1 MTASSEQPAAQSK
14 PESEADRSVSVAGG
28 LLRGRKTLLV
38 LLAATLV
45 YICGIVIAFLFP
57 SEIDERFAVGMD
69 VVMVLTAALGLLLL
83 LLWVGWSLFLSRW
96 PWGARIVVALLLLG
110 IPFVLFKT
118 LRPVLSG
125 DVTIAR
131 FEPIWADRPEAPAA
145 DVQISDA
152 NVDLT
157 VTSPDDFPRFLG
169 AEQTAEVSGEL
180 QIDADRF
187 QDARVVWKQPI
198 GEGWSGFVVRN
209 GFAVTMEQRQDQ
221 ECVTCYDVSDGS
233 LQWMHQHPA
242 RHRDAG
248 NLGRVGPRSTP
259 TIHDG
264 KVYSVGAVGH
274 VACLDGKDGSV
285 VWQVDLNPL
294 LGIELA
300 SAAGDDGLMIQ
311 YEANSKLAWG
321 RAGSALIV
329 DDLVVIPGG
338 GPKDGP
344 LVTLLAFDLQTG
356 ELRWKGGD
364 EMIAYGSPVLA
375 TVADRRQILMVA
387 ESLVMGFDPSTG
399 DTLWTFS
406 RPGQS
411 NGAANTSQVSVV
423 GPNRVLTSK
432 GYPDGGG
439 ILIELTSLNGQINA
453 TQVWNNSRVLK
464 TKLMSPVIHDG
475 HAFSLSNAFL
485 ECCRIADGERLWK
498 HRGRFGHGQMLLVD
512 DQILLHSESGE
523 LFLIKAK
530 PEGYQDSGSI
540 TTIDGVCWNTL
551 CLSGN
556 RLLVRSELEA
566 ACIELPM
573 LNP

>member
-1 MTASSEQPAAQSK
+1 MTAPSEQSADQPQAASK
-14 PESEADRSVSVAGG
+14 TNYGTTVTGV
-28 LLRGRKTLLV
+28 LHGRKTLLV
-38 LLAATLV
+38 LIAATVV
-45 YICGIVIAFLFP
+45 YVCGIVVAFLFP
-57 SEIDERFAVGMD
+57 SEIDERFGVGMD
-69 VVMVLTAALGLLLL
+69 VVMVLAAFLGALLL

-96 PWGARIVVALLLLG
+96 PWGARILVALLLMAV
-110 IPFVLFKT
+110 PFFLFKT

-131 FEPIWADRPEAPAA
+131 FEPIWADRHEAPAA
-145 DVQISDA
+145 DEQISSS

-157 VTSPDDFPRFLG
+157 VTSPTDFPRFLG
-169 AEQTAEVSGEL
+169 PDQNAELPGHS
-180 QIDADRF
+180 QIDAARF
-187 QDARVVWKQPI
+187 TDARIVWKQPI

-233 LQWMHQHPA
+233 LQWIHQHPA

-248 NLGRVGPRSTP
+248 NLGRVGPRATP

-264 KVYSVGAVGH
+264 KVYTVGAVGH
-274 VACLDGKDGSV
+274 VACLNGNDGSV
-285 VWQVDLNPL
+285 VWQADLNAL

-300 SAAGDDGLMIQ
+300 SAVGDDGLTIQ

-321 RAGSALIV
+321 RAGSPLIV

-344 LVTLLAFDLQTG
+344 LITLLAFDRQTG

-364 EMIAYGSPVLA
+364 QMIAYGSPILA

-387 ESLVMGFDPSTG
+387 ESLVMGFDPETG
-399 DTLWTFS
+399 ETLWTFS

-411 NGAANTSQVSVV
+411 DSTANTSQVSVV
-423 GPNRVLTSK
+423 GSNRVLTSK

-439 ILIELTSLNGQINA
+439 ILIELTNSDGKISA
-453 TQVWNNSRVLK
+453 TEVWNNPRVLK

-475 HAFSLSNAFL
+475 HAWSLSNAFL
-485 ECCRIADGERLWK
+485 ECCRIADGERIWK
-498 HRGRFGHGQMLLVD
+498 HRGRFGHGQMLLVH
-512 DQILLHSESGE
+512 DQILLHSEGGE
-523 LFLIKAK
+523 LFLVKAT
-530 PEGYQDSGSI
+530 PDGYQDSGSI

-556 RLLVRSELEA
+556 QLLVRSELEA